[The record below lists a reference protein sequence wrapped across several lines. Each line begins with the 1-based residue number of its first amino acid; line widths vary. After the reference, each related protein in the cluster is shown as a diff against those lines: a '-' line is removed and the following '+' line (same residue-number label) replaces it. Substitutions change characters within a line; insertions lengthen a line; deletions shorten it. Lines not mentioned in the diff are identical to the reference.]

1 MTRAK
6 KRQILVDHYLD
17 FYSVAI
23 AMLKDEADAQDAVQE
38 ALVRTLVKH
47 GVKDVHNYCM
57 RTVKNLC
64 VDTLRRKN
72 RMHKVDEM
80 MIVSNTEYDEL
91 LKAVERG
98 KSVLSEEGRALL
110 ELHYEE
116 GYTLAEV
123 SAIMQIPLSSMKRM
137 LAQAKNELRKILE
150 DEL

>member
-1 MTRAK
+1 MIRAK